1 MTECESCD
9 NQHVTSMGQRENL
22 ESFAGIKPE
31 GTPEHFVGATPEGRG
46 VLNKVKYRE
55 ALPRG
60 PTP

>member
-31 GTPEHFVGATPEGRG
+31 GTPEHVIGATPEGRG
-46 VLNKVKYRE
+46 NSRKLTSGRLCPEVQ
-55 ALPRG
+55 LP
-60 PTP
+60 